1 MKLSISFVALIAT
14 ASSVV
19 AHGVITT
26 PSPRV
31 VGSANQAACG
41 TGAYTVL
48 KSDKAGPIENAVAKI
63 DSSFDAQACQLFFCK
78 GYQLEDNIKN
88 TRKYAPGTV
97 VPIHVDLIAHHTGSA
112 NVSVVNLATQKTI
125 GQPLFLWPVYANDS
139 LGPSAWPKNETDFE
153 ITIPDLGSQC
163 STVGACAIQWWWYA
177 SKPQLGFTQPHKEL
191 KMSISFATTILL
203 SSATSSGSM
212 TAISTT
218 SSATP
223 TLPNG
228 AKTRGNTLAAAIAVS
243 ALGILVVGIC
253 IFALLMVMRRHKKQT
268 DSLPIDLEQTVNA
281 ETTISGPLDLQKGG
295 LRTLT
300 LPHRTVSKFG
310 PTFAPPQQASK
321 NVGLRVLA
329 LPELAKSRKTSTS
342 NNALRS
348 ERTQLPLTA
357 ISKPLPSY
365 QVVARPS

>member
-1 MKLSISFVALIAT
+1 MKFSVSLVSLVAA
-14 ASSVV
+14 ASSVA

-31 VGSANQAACG
+31 VGAANQAACG

-112 NVSVVNLATQKTI
+112 NVSVVNLATQETI
-125 GQPLFLWPVYANDS
+125 GKPLFLWPVYANDS

-177 SKPQLGFTQPHKEL
+177 SKVRQTYESCIDFTQ
-191 KMSISFATTILL
+191 
-203 SSATSSGSM
+203 
-212 TAISTT
+212 
-218 SSATP
+218 
-223 TLPNG
+223 
-228 AKTRGNTLAAAIAVS
+228 
-243 ALGILVVGIC
+243 
-253 IFALLMVMRRHKKQT
+253 
-268 DSLPIDLEQTVNA
+268 
-281 ETTISGPLDLQKGG
+281 
-295 LRTLT
+295 
-300 LPHRTVSKFG
+300 
-310 PTFAPPQQASK
+310 
-321 NVGLRVLA
+321 
-329 LPELAKSRKTSTS
+329 
-342 NNALRS
+342 
-348 ERTQLPLTA
+348 
-357 ISKPLPSY
+357 
-365 QVVARPS
+365 

>member
-1 MKLSISFVALIAT
+1 
-14 ASSVV
+14 
-19 AHGVITT
+19 
-26 PSPRV
+26 
-31 VGSANQAACG
+31 
-41 TGAYTVL
+41 
-48 KSDKAGPIENAVAKI
+48 
-63 DSSFDAQACQLFFCK
+63 
-78 GYQLEDNIKN
+78 
-88 TRKYAPGTV
+88 
-97 VPIHVDLIAHHTGSA
+97 
-112 NVSVVNLATQKTI
+112 
-125 GQPLFLWPVYANDS
+125 
-139 LGPSAWPKNETDFE
+139 
-153 ITIPDLGSQC
+153 
-163 STVGACAIQWWWYA
+163 
-177 SKPQLGFTQPHKEL
+177 
-191 KMSISFATTILL
+191 MSISFATTILL